1 MKVESIAELPLEN
14 QFVVFL
20 VWPFYSGFTIP
31 SIHRVD
37 NQDYEDLE
45 VGNPVGIIS
54 GHYRPV
60 SETPFVWQVVVFLF
74 GKGHFVVFLYILSV
88 NEKLPVWK
96 IPYFGKYVIQH
107 FGYCYVHVS
116 SQRQAGLE

>member
-1 MKVESIAELPLEN
+1 MKVESIVELPLEN

-20 VWPFYSGFTIP
+20 VWPFYSGFTVP

-60 SETPFVWQVVVFLF
+60 SETPFVWRFAVFLL
-74 GKGHFVVFLYILSV
+74 GKGHFVVFLYTNKKSL
-88 NEKLPVWK
+88 
-96 IPYFGKYVIQH
+96 F
-107 FGYCYVHVS
+107 
-116 SQRQAGLE
+116 